1 MLHTILVAKEE
12 KLYAR
17 NNKKKSQIRNKNKK
31 YYEMIDYIENLNLQ
45 SSFENKEIIR
55 LIEKYVEQI
64 NIENLHMNEKFY
76 KNVLLNNIFLLI
88 NKLSNPL
95 SLKG

>member
-45 SSFENKEIIR
+45 NSFENKEIIR
-55 LIEKYVEQI
+55 L
-64 NIENLHMNEKFY
+64 
-76 KNVLLNNIFLLI
+76 
-88 NKLSNPL
+88 KLPQFCGSF
-95 SLKG
+95 S

>member
-1 MLHTILVAKEE
+1 MLHTILEVKEE

-17 NNKKKSQIRNKNKK
+17 NNKKKSQNRNKNKK

-45 SSFENKEIIR
+45 SSFENKEIIS
-55 LIEKYVEQI
+55 LIEKYIEQI

-76 KNVLLNNIFLLI
+76 KNGFKDGVNLAFECLR
-88 NKLSNPL
+88 
-95 SLKG
+95 

>member
-76 KNVLLNNIFLLI
+76 KNGFKDGVNLALECLR
-88 NKLSNPL
+88 
-95 SLKG
+95 

>member
-1 MLHTILVAKEE
+1 MLHTILEAKEE

-17 NNKKKSQIRNKNKK
+17 NNNKKRNKNKK

-55 LIEKYVEQI
+55 LIEKYIEQI
-64 NIENLHMNEKFY
+64 NIENSHMNEKFY
-76 KNVLLNNIFLLI
+76 KNGFKDGVNLALECLR
-88 NKLSNPL
+88 
-95 SLKG
+95 